1 MKKFLLLKAILVSFF
16 LSACSGLE
24 SNVREYDEVTP
35 LANNEGYV
43 IFGVVSSNPSLK
55 FEFANSLNSYVS
67 PAFIA
72 GVDHHMMVLPEGD
85 YRLSSIYAK
94 TAQFLPGRASRYHGW
109 DFAVQAGKINY
120 FGEMVL
126 KGNDISKYYN
136 LDAIQRMVE
145 KDYPALAKQYE
156 VVESGI

>member
-1 MKKFLLLKAILVSFF
+1 MKKILFVKIVLIGFL

-35 LANNEGYV
+35 LASNEGYV

-55 FEFANSLNSYVS
+55 FEFANNLSSYVS
-67 PAFIA
+67 PAFVA
-72 GVDHHMMVLPEGD
+72 GVDHYMMVLPEGD

-136 LDAIQRMVE
+136 LDAIQRMVDKE
-145 KDYPALAKQYE
+145 FPALAKQYA